1 MMRKLNLIL
10 LISIFMIGSAV
21 AKEGMWL
28 PSLIHKLNIKTMQD
42 MGCEL
47 SAEDIYSINHSSLKD
62 AIVALDR
69 GSCTA
74 EVISKDGLLL
84 TNHHCGFGEIQ
95 QHSSV
100 EHDYLQDGFWARSK
114 EEELPNPGKTATFL
128 ISVEDV
134 TAKVLADVTDE
145 MSESERNDKIEQVV
159 RQLEKEA
166 KGDSHY
172 EVYIKDFFKGNQFF
186 LFVTETF
193 KDIRLVGA
201 PPQALGKFGG
211 DTDNWM
217 WPRHTNDF
225 SMFRIYC
232 SPDGTP
238 AEYSEDNVPYQPKS
252 HLPISLKGV
261 KEGDFAMV
269 FGYPGSTNRYKTSWG
284 IDYTM
289 KVTNTARIKAREK
302 KLEIIADY
310 MATSKKAKIQY
321 ASKHARSAN
330 YYKNAIGQ
338 NEALTKLGIIA
349 QKQELEKRF
358 TNWVNANADRKAK
371 YGEALPLIEESYEN
385 VEPEKAMQFAAE
397 ALLRGPEIFMF
408 AYRAN
413 QLANLLEKPEENK
426 DKIEAFAG
434 RLTES
439 LDAFYKDYD
448 AATDEKIVAALMK
461 IYAENVSSKYYPSFY
476 SEILNK
482 YKGDYA
488 KYTEKM
494 FKKSIFDNQEELT
507 AFLKDP
513 SLKTLKKDMV
523 YQAAVDIFDMYRA
536 TSMSLREG
544 DEKLLKGR
552 RLFVAGLMEMQP
564 DKKFYPDANSTM
576 RLTYGTVMPYD
587 PRDGVTYKYYTTTD
601 GYLEKEIP
609 GDYEFDV
616 PKRMK
621 ELLLDEDF
629 GKYADKDGKLHT
641 CFITDNDITGGN
653 SGSPVINGKGEL
665 IGIAFDGNWEA
676 MSGDLDFEE
685 NLQRCINVDI
695 RFVLWVVDTYAGA
708 QNLIDEMTIIR

>member
-1 MMRKLNLIL
+1 MRKLNLIL
-10 LISIFMIGSAV
+10 LISIFMVGSAV

-62 AIVALDR
+62 AVVALDR

-114 EEELPNPGKTATFL
+114 EEELPNPGKTVTFL

-145 MSESERNDKIEQVV
+145 MSESERNTQIDQVV

-172 EVYIKDFFKGNQFF
+172 EVYIRDFFKANQYF

-193 KDIRLVGA
+193 KDVRLVGA

-232 SPDGTP
+232 APDGTP
-238 AEYSEDNVPYQPKS
+238 AEYSEDNVPYQPKH

-261 KEGDFAMV
+261 KENDFAMV

-289 KVTNTARIKAREK
+289 KVTNTARILAREK
-302 KLEIIADY
+302 KLEIISDY
-310 MATSKKAKIQY
+310 MATSQKAKIQY

-349 QKQELEKRF
+349 QKQKLEKQF
-358 TNWVNANADRKAK
+358 TDWVNANTDRKAK
-371 YGEALPLIEESYEN
+371 YGEALPLIEESYQD
-385 VEPEKAMQFAAE
+385 VEAEKAMEYAAE

-413 QLANLLEKPEENK
+413 QLADLLEKPEENK

-434 RLTES
+434 KLEES

-461 IYAENVSSKYYPSFY
+461 IYADNISSNYYPSFF
-476 SEILNK
+476 SEIQNK
-482 YKGDYA
+482 YKGNYA

-507 AFLKDP
+507 AFLENP
-513 SLKTLKKDMV
+513 SLKTLEKDMV
-523 YQAAVDIFDMYRA
+523 FQAAVDIFDMYRS
-536 TSMSLREG
+536 TSMGLRSG
-544 DEKLLKGR
+544 NEKLLKGR

-587 PRDGVTYKYYTTTD
+587 PRDGVTYKYYTTTN

-621 ELLLDEDF
+621 ELLLDKDF
-629 GKYADKDGKLHT
+629 GEYADADGKLHT

-695 RFVLWVVDTYAGA
+695 RFVLWVVDIYAGA
-708 QNLIDEMTIIR
+708 QNLIDEMTIIH

>member
-232 SPDGTP
+232 APDGTP

-310 MATSKKAKIQY
+310 MATSQKAKIQY

-536 TSMSLREG
+536 TSISLRAG

>member
-1 MMRKLNLIL
+1 
-10 LISIFMIGSAV
+10 MIGSAV

-232 SPDGTP
+232 APDGTP

-310 MATSKKAKIQY
+310 MATSQKAKIQY

>member
-1 MMRKLNLIL
+1 MRKLNLIL
-10 LISIFMIGSAV
+10 LLTIFMLGSAV

-28 PSLIHKLNIKTMQD
+28 PSLIYKLNIKTMQN

-47 SAEDIYSINHSSLKD
+47 SAEDIYSVNQSSLKD
-62 AIVALDR
+62 AVVALDH

-74 EVISKDGLLL
+74 EIISKDGLLL

-100 EHDYLQDGFWARSK
+100 EHDYLQDGFWAMSK
-114 EEELPNPGKTATFL
+114 KEELPNPGKTVTFL

-134 TAKVLADVTDE
+134 TDKVLADVTDD
-145 MSESERNDKIEQVV
+145 MNESERSKKIDEVIY
-159 RQLEKEA
+159 QLEKEA
-166 KGDSHY
+166 KGDTHY
-172 EVYIKDFFKGNQFF
+172 EVYIKDFFKANQYF

-232 SPDGTP
+232 APDGTP
-238 AEYSEDNVPYQPKS
+238 AEYSEDNVPYQPKH

-261 KEGDFAMV
+261 KENDFAMV

-289 KVTNTARIKAREK
+289 KVTNTARIVVREK
-302 KLEIIADY
+302 KLEIISDY
-310 MATSKKAKIQY
+310 MATSQKAKIQY

-349 QKQELEKRF
+349 QKQELEKQF
-358 TNWVNANADRKAK
+358 TEWVNANANRKTK
-371 YGEALPLIEESYEN
+371 YGEALPLIEESYQD
-385 VEPEKAMQFAAE
+385 VEAEKAMSYAAE

-408 AYRAN
+408 AYRAS
-413 QLANLLEKPEENK
+413 QLADLLEKPEENK
-426 DKIEAFAG
+426 DKIEAFAA
-434 RLTES
+434 RLEGT
-439 LDAFYKDYD
+439 LDGYFKDYN
-448 AATDEKIVAALMK
+448 APTDEKIVAALMK
-461 IYAENVSSKYYPSFY
+461 IYAKNNSSKYYPAFF
-476 SEILNK
+476 SEIQKK
-482 YKGDYA
+482 YKGDYE
-488 KYTEKM
+488 KYTAKM
-494 FKKSIFDNQEELT
+494 FQKTVFASKEKLAS
-507 AFLKDP
+507 FLGNP
-513 SLKTLKKDMV
+513 TLKALKKDMAF
-523 YQAAVDIFDMYRA
+523 QAAVDIFDMYRS

-544 DEKLLKGR
+544 NEQLLKGR

-587 PRDGVTYKYYTTTD
+587 PRDGVTYKYFTTTD

-616 PKRMK
+616 PARMK
-621 ELLLDEDF
+621 ELLLDKDF
-629 GKYADKDGKLHT
+629 GKYADANGKLHT

-676 MSGDLDFEE
+676 MSGDFVFEE

-695 RFVLWVVDTYAGA
+695 RFVLWVIDVYAGA
-708 QNLIDEMTIIR
+708 QNLVDEMDIVQ

>member
-1 MMRKLNLIL
+1 MMRKLNLL
-10 LISIFMIGSAV
+10 LLLTIFVFGSAV

-28 PSLIHKLNIKTMQD
+28 PSLIHKLNINTMQD

-47 SAEDIYSINHSSLKD
+47 SAEDIYSINQSSLKD

-100 EHDYLQDGFWARSK
+100 EHDYLQDGFWAKTRD
-114 EEELPNPGKTATFL
+114 EELPNPGKTVTFL

-134 TAKVLADVTDE
+134 TDKVLADVTSE
-145 MSESERNDKIEQVV
+145 MSESERNNKIDQVV
-159 RQLEKEA
+159 RELEREA

-172 EVYIKDFFKGNQFF
+172 EVYIRDFFKANQYF

-193 KDIRLVGA
+193 KDVRLVGA

-225 SMFRIYC
+225 SMFRVY
-232 SPDGTP
+232 SGPDGKP
-238 AEYSEDNVPYQPKS
+238 AEYSEDNVPYQPKY

-261 KEGDFAMV
+261 EEGDFAMV

-289 KVTNTARIKAREK
+289 KVTNTARIIVREK
-302 KLEIIADY
+302 KLDIIADY
-310 MATSKKAKIQY
+310 MASSQKAKIQY
-321 ASKHARSAN
+321 ASKHAGSAN

-338 NEALTKLGIIA
+338 NEALIKLGIIA
-349 QKQELEKRF
+349 QKQELENQF
-358 TNWVNANADRKAK
+358 TEWVNANADRKAK
-371 YGEALPLIEESYEN
+371 YGEALPLIKESYES
-385 VEPEKAMQFAAE
+385 VEAEKAMTFAAE

-413 QLANLLEKPEENK
+413 QLADLLEKPDENK
-426 DKIEAFAG
+426 DKIDAFTL
-434 RLTES
+434 RIKES
-439 LDAFYKDYD
+439 LDNFYKDYN

-461 IYAENVSSKYYPSFY
+461 IYAENISSNYYPSFFA
-476 SEILNK
+476 EIQKK

-488 KYTEKM
+488 RYAEKM
-494 FKKSIFDNQEELT
+494 FKKSIFDDQEELT
-507 AFLKDP
+507 EFLEDP
-513 SLKTLKKDMV
+513 KLKTLEKDWV
-523 YQAAVDIFDMYRA
+523 FQAAVDIFDMYRS
-536 TSMSLREG
+536 TSMTLSSG
-544 DEKLLKGR
+544 NEKLLKGR

-576 RLTYGTVMPYD
+576 RLTYGTVMPYN
-587 PRDGVTYKYYTTTD
+587 PRDGVKYKYYTTTD

-621 ELLLDEDF
+621 ELLLDENF
-629 GKYADKDGKLHT
+629 GEYADEDGKLHA

-665 IGIAFDGNWEA
+665 IGVAFDGNWEA

-695 RFVLWVVDTYAGA
+695 RFVLWVVDIYAGA
-708 QNLIDEMTIIR
+708 QNLIDEMTIVR

>member
-1 MMRKLNLIL
+1 MRKLNLIL

-62 AIVALDR
+62 AIVALDH

-232 SPDGTP
+232 APDGTP

-310 MATSKKAKIQY
+310 MATSQKAKIQY

>member
-1 MMRKLNLIL
+1 MRKLNLML

-232 SPDGTP
+232 APDGTP

-310 MATSKKAKIQY
+310 MATSQKAKIQY

-536 TSMSLREG
+536 TSMSLRAG

>member
-1 MMRKLNLIL
+1 MRKLNLIL

-232 SPDGTP
+232 APDGTP
-238 AEYSEDNVPYQPKS
+238 AEYSEDNVPYHPKS

-310 MATSKKAKIQY
+310 MATSQKAKIQY

-461 IYAENVSSKYYPSFY
+461 IYAKNVSSKYYPSFY

-536 TSMSLREG
+536 TSMGLQQG
-544 DEKLLKGR
+544 NEKLLKGR

-629 GKYADKDGKLHT
+629 SKYADKDGKLHT

-708 QNLIDEMTIIR
+708 KNLIDEMTIIR

>member
-1 MMRKLNLIL
+1 MMRKLNLVL
-10 LISIFMIGSAV
+10 LLTIVMIGSAV

-47 SAEDIYSINHSSLKD
+47 SAEDIYSINQSSLKD

-100 EHDYLQDGFWARSK
+100 EHDYLQDGFWAMSK
-114 EEELPNPGKTATFL
+114 EEELPNPGKTVTFL

-134 TAKVLADVTDE
+134 TAKVLAEVTDD
-145 MSESERNDKIEQVV
+145 MTESERSQKIDEAT
-159 RQLEKEA
+159 RQLEREA
-166 KGDSHY
+166 KGDTHY
-172 EVYIKDFFKGNQFF
+172 EVYIRDFFKANQYF

-193 KDIRLVGA
+193 KDVRLVGA

-225 SMFRIYC
+225 SMFRVYC
-232 SPDGTP
+232 APDGTP
-238 AEYSEDNVPYQPKS
+238 AEYSEDNVPYQPKH

-261 KEGDFAMV
+261 KENDFAMV

-289 KVTNTARIKAREK
+289 QVTNTARIVIREK

-310 MATSKKAKIQY
+310 MATSQKAKIQY
-321 ASKHARSAN
+321 ASKHASSAN

-349 QKQELEKRF
+349 QKQELENEF
-358 TNWVNANADRKAK
+358 TNWVDASADRKAK
-371 YGEALPLIEESYEN
+371 YGEALPLIEESYKD
-385 VEPEKAMQFAAE
+385 VEAEKAMEYAAE

-413 QLANLLEKPEENK
+413 QLADLLEKPEENK
-426 DKIEAFAG
+426 DRIEALAARLAG
-434 RLTES
+434 T
-439 LDAFYKDYD
+439 LDGYFKDYD
-448 AATDEKIVAALMK
+448 AATDEKIVAALLK
-461 IYAENVSSKYYPSFY
+461 IYADNNASKFYPEFY
-476 SEILNK
+476 SEIQNK
-482 YKGDYA
+482 YKGDYE
-488 KYTEKM
+488 KYAAKM
-494 FKKSIFDNQEELT
+494 FQKSIFDNQEELS
-507 AFLKDP
+507 AFLENP
-513 SLKTLKKDMV
+513 SLKVLEKDMAF
-523 YQAAVDIFDMYRA
+523 QAAVEIFDMYRS
-536 TSMSLREG
+536 TSMTLRQGNEQ
-544 DEKLLKGR
+544 LLKGR

-621 ELLLDEDF
+621 ELLLDKNF
-629 GKYADKDGKLHT
+629 GQYADEDGKLRA

-695 RFVLWVVDTYAGA
+695 RFVLWVVDVYAGA